1 MHPGD
6 TCRILRCWTMGPAS
20 GVHQAHTYKVKW
32 PYFLSITIC
41 GDAPAGS
48 IERRPANTK
57 IDPLLPDVVETIS
70 KRWVGAAVGRKEDEA
85 LLTGQARFIDDVYP
99 IPGICFAAVLRSPH
113 AHARIR
119 WVDVARARELP
130 GVRDIITGKD
140 VQGLIGPISSVVK
153 APLAYYPIAIDK
165 ARYVGEPVA
174 VVIADTRYIAEDACD
189 LIGVEYEVLPAASDL
204 RSATARDAPVIHE
217 RVGSNIISRRS
228 FSYGNPD
235 AAFAVADR
243 VFEFSYSYPRYAS
256 TPMETFGVIAQ
267 FERAPDRYT
276 VWSNFQGPFVVQ
288 PLMANALRVA
298 GHRLRLITPPNSGGS
313 FGIKQA
319 VLSYIV
325 LLAAVSRKAGVPVKW
340 IEDRAEHLTAASAS
354 SDRLGT
360 VAAAFTKHGE
370 LTGLRFKNTANMGA
384 YVRPPEPASI
394 YRMHAASNGCYK
406 VKNISIDN
414 ELVITNSTPVGLN
427 RGYGGPQFYFALE
440 RIMEIAARGLEMDP
454 VELRRRN
461 FIPAGTFPYKAPA
474 GAVFDA
480 GDYERALSELLGIV
494 DYEELK
500 RRRAAARRARRLFGI
515 GLAAGVEPSGSNMA
529 YVSLEQT
536 AEERRRT
543 DRKSGANASA
553 VIAVDPSGQVTVRLC
568 SCPNGQ
574 GHATVAAQ
582 IVADALGL
590 HPDDIHVVTEM
601 DTLTSAWSIASGNY
615 SNRFAAIVVA
625 AVAKC
630 AEQAAQKIRLVA
642 AAALDASADEI
653 ELHEGYAR
661 VRGQSNRG
669 LPFRRAASRAHWDP
683 AGLPD
688 NTSPGIH
695 ESAIISPAVL
705 GSPDDEDRIASAVT
719 FGFVIDLAAVEIDAK
734 TGAIR
739 IDKYASVHD
748 VGTQLNPKIVEGQV
762 HGGFAHGL
770 GAALFEELAYDDQG
784 NFLTGTFA
792 DYLCPTAVEV
802 PRIQIGHVETPSP
815 ANALGAKGMGDG
827 SSMLTP
833 AAIANAVADALGRD
847 DISLPLTL
855 QRVWDL
861 ANGRDPAM
869 KRPSK
874 APEGMA
880 QAPIGKGA
888 LTGSGEVILGV
899 AGIRGTYD
907 AHIEMRDKQE
917 PNSVR
922 LVGKASGALGF
933 GAGSGLVTLRAEPDG
948 RTRLQYQYEA
958 DVGGKLAAVG
968 QRMLGTVTRYVIG
981 QFFSALEW
989 RIAPQR
995 ATGWRGWLA
1004 RLSGRGSGGD
1014 TP

>member
-1 MHPGD
+1 MLTAIGV
-6 TCRILRCWTMGPAS
+6 AS
-20 GVHQAHTYKVKW
+20 RG
-32 PYFLSITIC
+32 
-41 GDAPAGS
+41 
-48 IERRPANTK
+48 
-57 IDPLLPDVVETIS
+57 
-70 KRWVGAAVGRKEDEA
+70 WVGSSVRRKEDEA
-85 LLTGQARFIDDVYP
+85 LLTGRARFIDDLTPVA
-99 IPGICFAAVLRSPH
+99 GIRFAAILRSPH
-113 AHARIR
+113 PHARI
-119 WVDVARARELP
+119 VNIDISHALKLP
-130 GVRDIITGKD
+130 GVRDVVTGKD
-140 VQGLIGPISSVVK
+140 IATFIGPVPSVVK
-153 APLAYYPIAIDK
+153 APIAYYPIAIDC

-174 VVIADTRYIAEDACD
+174 VVVADSRYIAEDACE
-189 LIGVEYEVLPAASDL
+189 LIDVEYEVLAAVADL
-204 RSATARDAPVIHE
+204 KSAMAPDAPVIYDK
-217 RVGSNIISRRS
+217 VGSNIVNRRS
-228 FSYGNPD
+228 FRYGDPD
-235 AAFAVADR
+235 KAFSEADR
-243 VFEFSYSYPRYAS
+243 VFDLSYSYPRYAS
-256 TPMETFGVIAQ
+256 TPMETFGVIAH
-267 FERAPDRYT
+267 FERAPDRFT
-276 VWSNFQGPFVVQ
+276 VWSNFQGPFVIQ
-288 PLMANALRVA
+288 PLMAGALRVP
-298 GHRLRLITPPNSGGS
+298 GNKLRLITPPSSGGS

-319 VLSYIV
+319 ILSYII
-325 LLAAVSRKAGVPVKW
+325 LLAAVSRKTGLPVKW
-340 IEDRAEHLTAASAS
+340 IEDRAEHLTAATAS
-354 SDRLGT
+354 SDRLGEIS
-360 VAAAFTKHGE
+360 AAFRNDGK
-370 LTGLRFKNTANMGA
+370 LIGLRFKNVANMGA
-384 YVRPPEPASI
+384 YIRAPEPASL
-394 YRMHAASNGCYK
+394 YRMHAASNGCYD
-406 VKNISIDN
+406 VQNIAVDN
-414 ELVITNSTPVGLN
+414 QIVVTNRTPVGLN

-440 RIMEIAARGLEMDP
+440 RIMEIAARGLGID
-454 VELRRRN
+454 VAELRRRN
-461 FIPAGTFPYKAPA
+461 FIPAHAFPYQAPA

-480 GDYERALSELLGIV
+480 GNYDEALSELLRLA
-494 DYEELK
+494 DYEALK
-500 RRRAAARRARRLFGI
+500 LRRDEARNAGRLFGI
-515 GLAAGVEPSGSNMA
+515 GIAAGVEPSGSNMA
-529 YVSLEQT
+529 YVSLAQT
-536 AEERRRT
+536 VEERSKG

-553 VIAVDPSGQVTVRLC
+553 VISVDPSGQVTLHLD
-568 SCPNGQ
+568 STPNGQ

-590 HPDDIHVVTEM
+590 KPADIEVVTEL

-615 SNRFAAIVVA
+615 SNRFAAIVVEA
-625 AVAKC
+625 IAQSAQQVATKLKLL
-630 AEQAAQKIRLVA
+630 ASEL
-642 AAALDASADEI
+642 LDVKPEDVD
-653 ELHEGYAR
+653 LYEGYAR
-661 VRGQSNRG
+661 VRGGSNKG
-669 LPFRRAASRAHWDP
+669 VSFRKVAARAHWDP
-683 AGLPD
+683 SHLPEAC
-688 NTSPGIH
+688 SPGLV
-695 ESAIISPAVL
+695 ETAIVSPRIL
-705 GSPDDEDRIASAVT
+705 GSPGDDDRIASAAT
-719 FGFVIDLAAVEIDAK
+719 FGFVIDLAAIEIDPK
-734 TGAIR
+734 SGALR
-739 IDKYASVHD
+739 IDKYVSVHD

-762 HGGFAHGL
+762 HGGFVHGL
-770 GAALFEELAYDDQG
+770 GAALFEELAYDERG
-784 NFLTGTFA
+784 NFLSGTFA

-802 PRIQIGHVETPSP
+802 PTVDIGHVETVTPVNS
-815 ANALGAKGMGDG
+815 LGAKGMGDG

-833 AAIANAVADALGRD
+833 VAIANAVADALGRD

-888 LTGSGEVILGV
+888 LTGSGEVILSAPVDEVWRRLIDPNELAAIVPGCQSLKQDGPDRYSAQVIIGV